1 MPTITELAV
10 NTLRGIK
17 LNCYHH
23 QFYPYLEVKEV
34 VWRGTV
40 GQYIMFHVV
49 LSDGDSDIHMDFH
62 ADTQKKFLSKIIGEK
77 KTLVPGTKVHLSLYC
92 VVADAKVP
100 TGRKLVVKHA
110 RVFKP

>member
-1 MPTITELAV
+1 MTESAV
-10 NTLRGIK
+10 NTLKGIE

-77 KTLVPGTKVHLSLYC
+77 KHSFLEQKCTSHCTMWWLTQKYPPVESLW
-92 VVADAKVP
+92 
-100 TGRKLVVKHA
+100 
-110 RVFKP
+110 